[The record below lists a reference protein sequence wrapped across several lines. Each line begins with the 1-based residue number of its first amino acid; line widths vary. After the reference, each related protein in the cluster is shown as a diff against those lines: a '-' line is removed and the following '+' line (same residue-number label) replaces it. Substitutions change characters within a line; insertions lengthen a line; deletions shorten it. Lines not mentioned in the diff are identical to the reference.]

1 MCNQLIYI
9 HLDVLFMQISLD
21 TDMHVF
27 KHKKCIIY
35 YEIKKQERERE
46 RERKGKEKERERESL
61 NESALYLLNPL

>member
-9 HLDVLFMQISLD
+9 HLDVLFMQISSD

-46 RERKGKEKERERESL
+46 REKGQRKKERGRV
-61 NESALYLLNPL
+61 